1 MMRADKQEAAEID
14 AVLDAR
20 DAERDAATV
29 TVTEADEPSE
39 ADRPWWESDPRITD
53 RFKQA

>member
-14 AVLDAR
+14 AALDAR
-20 DAERDAATV
+20 DAERAAAAV
-29 TVTEADEPSE
+29 TAAEAEEPHE